1 MRLAVCAVQEV
12 TKSAKATLE
21 GHDKSKRAL
30 QSSLKYRTVEE
41 IEQAIKKME
50 SRQVSLQRNRLIC
63 TGWGMQGVLSWLTLQ
78 CQLFDSILSWLSQRE
93 QRSRFEGFILQIS

>member
-1 MRLAVCAVQEV
+1 MQEV

-41 IEQAIKKME
+41 IEQAIRKME
-50 SRQVSLQRNRLIC
+50 SRQVSLQRSTTRC
-63 TGWGMQGVLSWLTLQ
+63 SGWGRQGILPWLPL
-78 CQLFDSILSWLSQRE
+78 
-93 QRSRFEGFILQIS
+93 